1 MKENHGHSEED
12 KIRGKNIPHSLP
24 PLPPPQKKKIGR
36 ILETSG
42 MAKEPNSGESALE
55 LQLI

>member
-24 PLPPPQKKKIGR
+24 PLPPPKKKIGR

>member
-12 KIRGKNIPHSLP
+12 KIRGKNIPHSLT
-24 PLPPPQKKKIGR
+24 PLPPPKKKIGR

>member
-24 PLPPPQKKKIGR
+24 PPPPPPKKKK
-36 ILETSG
+36 LEEFWRLVVWQKNPIVGKVLLSC
-42 MAKEPNSGESALE
+42 S
-55 LQLI
+55 

>member
-24 PLPPPQKKKIGR
+24 PLPPQKKKK
-36 ILETSG
+36 LEEFWRLVVWQKNPIVGKVLLSC
-42 MAKEPNSGESALE
+42 S
-55 LQLI
+55 

>member
-24 PLPPPQKKKIGR
+24 PHPPKKKKKNWKNFGD
-36 ILETSG
+36 
-42 MAKEPNSGESALE
+42 
-55 LQLI
+55 

>member
-1 MKENHGHSEED
+1 MAGT
-12 KIRGKNIPHSLP
+12 
-24 PLPPPQKKKIGR
+24 

-55 LQLI
+55 LQLIQISAGYVRGKMM